1 MAKHDA
7 GYYAANFLNPFGPIG
22 LIYDG
27 VAEGIASG
35 READARADTAQAAA
49 QERQAK
55 ANEASAK
62 ARQKIAQAAAYERSV
77 APPSAAAP
85 PPGETRIPAAA
96 PSMSRPVVGAGTFT
110 GANAPG
116 AGDTDTNWYVIGGI
130 AAVVAGVAYYTYS
143 RRKK

>member
-49 QERQAK
+49 QERQA
-55 ANEASAK
+55 
-62 ARQKIAQAAAYERSV
+62 
-77 APPSAAAP
+77 
-85 PPGETRIPAAA
+85 RIPAAA